1 MKKLLWMVLL
11 FLMIASIALAATAS
25 LSIKS
30 SQPLDNQ
37 FKAFRAYLDKL
48 SQAEREAWLTELAA
62 IQAEQEGSAFSGLGF
77 AAPLQESSAVM
88 VWLPKSGKK
97 YHSHAGCSNMKNP
110 RQVTREEAISKG
122 FEPCKKCKP

>member
-1 MKKLLWMVLL
+1 MKKSLWMVLL

-62 IQAEQEGSAFSGLGF
+62 IQAEQE
-77 AAPLQESSAVM
+77 AAPFPAWALRRPFRKAAPA
-88 VWLPKSGKK
+88 WSGCPNL
-97 YHSHAGCSNMKNP
+97 ARNITATLAAP
-110 RQVTREEAISKG
+110 T
-122 FEPCKKCKP
+122 

>member
-1 MKKLLWMVLL
+1 MKKSLWMVLL

-48 SQAEREAWLTELAA
+48 SQAEREAWLMELAA
-62 IQAEQEGSAFSGLGF
+62 IQAEQE
-77 AAPLQESSAVM
+77 AAPFPA
-88 VWLPKSGKK
+88 WACGAPSGKQRR
-97 YHSHAGCSNMKNP
+97 HGLAAQVRQEISQPRRLLQHENP

-122 FEPCKKCKP
+122 FEPRKKCKP

>member
-62 IQAEQEGSAFSGLGF
+62 IQAEQEGSAFSGLGL
-77 AAPLQESSAVM
+77 AAPLQESSAGM